1 MSRAAVLVALLP
13 GLAAAACPDG
23 EDTEPF
29 SLYHDGGMVSTVY
42 READGVTVVRATGSG
57 GSINETV
64 IDRGLLT
71 VSHRS
76 VFATITAEYEGDVD
90 AIFAFEPGAEITLR
104 VRETRDDS
112 TWISFDTYRIG
123 EVVPFA
129 IGDCVYPDRGH
140 QEFRPDGDGDAA
152 AGQDLLFPRASAS
165 CWDAMSTA
173 WTAHNRCRW

>member
-1 MSRAAVLVALLP
+1 MA
-13 GLAAAACPDG
+13 DW
-23 EDTEPF
+23 
-29 SLYHDGGMVSTVY
+29 SLTVY
-42 READGVTVVRATGSG
+42 READGVTVVRATGSA

-71 VSHRS
+71 VSHHS

-112 TWISFDTYRIG
+112 TRISFDTYRIG

-129 IGDCVYPDRGH
+129 IGDCIYPTVVIKSVGRTETEILPLVRIFYSRELGFVLGRDVYRV
-140 QEFRPDGDGDAA
+140 DGAQPVPLVDNFYDVITDDPASVI
-152 AGQDLLFPRASAS
+152 PR
-165 CWDAMSTA
+165 
-173 WTAHNRCRW
+173 